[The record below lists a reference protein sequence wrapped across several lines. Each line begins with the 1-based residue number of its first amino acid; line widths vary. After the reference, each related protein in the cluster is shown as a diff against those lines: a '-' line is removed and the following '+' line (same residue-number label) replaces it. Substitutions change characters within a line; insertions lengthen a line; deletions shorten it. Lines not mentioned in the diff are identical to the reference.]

1 MVKVKDKDKK
11 IVSLE
16 VGRNIIPTESFQQR
30 NQSVFPSEVSG
41 LDLGIDLSQNK
52 EISAAGFSLVERPAR
67 SSKKGKVLWERKIVK
82 DGQNGIE
89 VRESWDGEVLNERED
104 GAVVPTVREDY
115 EGNKEEVSENLTNQE
130 EVVIRSSKWHN
141 EKNEFEEKLTIKFDK
156 NISSRRLTDGG
167 QVNFVEY
174 QQVSPMDID
183 QPNTS
188 SSPTEADFKQ
198 LLSDDEIEKADK
210 EQLKDLKKRVEA
222 ELEIRKQVET
232 DSNSSFQ
239 TCRIEVKPK
248 S

>member
-1 MVKVKDKDKK
+1 
-11 IVSLE
+11 
-16 VGRNIIPTESFQQR
+16 
-30 NQSVFPSEVSG
+30 
-41 LDLGIDLSQNK
+41 
-52 EISAAGFSLVERPAR
+52 
-67 SSKKGKVLWERKIVK
+67 
-82 DGQNGIE
+82 
-89 VRESWDGEVLNERED
+89 
-104 GAVVPTVREDY
+104 
-115 EGNKEEVSENLTNQE
+115 
-130 EVVIRSSKWHN
+130 
-141 EKNEFEEKLTIKFDK
+141 LTIKFDK